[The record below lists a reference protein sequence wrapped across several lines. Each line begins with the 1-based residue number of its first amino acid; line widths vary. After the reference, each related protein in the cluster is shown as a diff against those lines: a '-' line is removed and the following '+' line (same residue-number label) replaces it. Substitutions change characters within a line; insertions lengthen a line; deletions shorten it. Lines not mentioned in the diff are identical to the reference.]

1 MVMSTHWIRDNELP
15 TLDSEPAEIS
25 RFVVEA
31 AMHAPSVLNTQPWWF
46 STANREISL
55 HADVD
60 RRLRVADPPGREMI
74 ISCAAALFNARV
86 ALRYLGLVPHVSV
99 LPDPDLPNLVAR
111 IGYGAQRV
119 APAEY
124 ERDMFAEIPRR
135 HTHPGGFDPTPL
147 PDSLIAL
154 VREEASR
161 EGAALVIMKDETSRG
176 ALAGAVQ
183 AGEYALRL
191 DASRASEQA
200 KWTPPP
206 GSQRRSGV
214 PASAYPAEPE
224 RTEPPFPARDFA
236 HGHGWGLPPAGTDAV
251 PKSAGL
257 ACVLTTKLDRPQDW
271 IAAGQALE
279 RVLLDA
285 SSCGV
290 TAALH
295 TQPLEVPELRNFIG
309 SVLCDGWHPQM
320 VIRLGSTDQISI
332 SVRRRI
338 DEVLL

>member
-1 MVMSTHWIRDNELP
+1 MSTHSTPGNRLP
-15 TLDSEPAEIS
+15 TLASEPAEIS

-31 AMHAPSVLNTQPWWF
+31 GMHAPSVLNTQPWWF
-46 STANREISL
+46 STADREISL

-60 RRLRVADPPGREMI
+60 RRLRVADPPGREMM

-86 ALRYLGLVPHVSV
+86 ALRYLSLVPKVSV

-111 IGYGAQRV
+111 IGYGTQQV

-124 ERDMFAEIPRR
+124 ERDLFAEIPRR

-147 PDSLIAL
+147 PDSLITL
-154 VREEASR
+154 LRQEASR
-161 EGAALVIMKDETSRG
+161 EGAALVIMQDETRRG

-183 AGEYALRL
+183 AGEYALRV
-191 DASRASEQA
+191 DARRASEQA

-224 RTEPPFPARDFA
+224 RTEPAFPARDFA
-236 HGHGWGLPPAGTDAV
+236 HGHGWGLPPSGTDTA

-257 ACVLTTKLDRPQDW
+257 ACVLTTKLDRPEDW

-295 TQPLEVPELRNFIG
+295 SQPLEVPELRNFIG
-309 SVLCDGWHPQM
+309 SVLCDGWYPQM
-320 VIRLGSTDQISI
+320 VIRLGSTHQISV
-332 SVRRRI
+332 SVRRNI

>member
-1 MVMSTHWIRDNELP
+1 MVMSTQWNDGLP
-15 TLDSEPAEIS
+15 TPASEPAEIS

-31 AMHAPSVLNTQPWWF
+31 ARHAPSVLNTQPWWF
-46 STANREISL
+46 STADHEISL

-60 RRLRVADPPGREMI
+60 RRLKVADPPGREMM

-86 ALRYLGLVPHVSV
+86 GLRYLGFVPKVSV
-99 LPDPDLPNLVAR
+99 LPDPDPPNLVAR
-111 IGYGAQRV
+111 IGYGPQQV
-119 APAEY
+119 APADY

-147 PDSLIAL
+147 PDSLIGL
-154 VREEASR
+154 VGQEASR
-161 EGAALVIMKDETSRG
+161 EGASLVIMKDEISRG

-191 DASRASEQA
+191 DARRATEQA
-200 KWTPPP
+200 RWTPPP

-224 RTEPPFPARDFA
+224 QTEPPFPARDFA
-236 HGHGWGLPPAGTDAV
+236 HGHGWGLPPGDTDTV
-251 PKSAGL
+251 PMSAGL
-257 ACVLTTKLDRPQDW
+257 VCVLTTKLDRPEDW
-271 IAAGQALE
+271 ISAGQALE

-290 TAALH
+290 SAALH
-295 TQPLEVPELRNFIG
+295 SQPLEVPELRSFIG
-309 SVLCDGWHPQM
+309 SVLCEGWYPQM
-320 VIRLGSTDQISI
+320 VIRLGSTDQVSV
-332 SVRRRI
+332 SVRRGI

>member
-1 MVMSTHWIRDNELP
+1 MVMSTHSKRGKELP
-15 TLDSEPAEIS
+15 TLASEAEEIS

-31 AMHAPSVLNTQPWWF
+31 AMQAPSVLNTQPWWF
-46 STANREISL
+46 STAEREISL

-60 RRLRVADPPGREMI
+60 RRLRVADPPGREMM
-74 ISCAAALFNARV
+74 ISCGAALFNARV
-86 ALRYLGLVPHVSV
+86 ALRYLGLVPKVSV

-111 IGYGAQRV
+111 IGYGPEQV
-119 APAEY
+119 APADY

-135 HTHPGGFDPTPL
+135 HTHHGGFDPTPL
-147 PDSLIAL
+147 PDSLIAV
-154 VREEASR
+154 VRQEAAR
-161 EGAALVIMKDETSRG
+161 EGATLAVMTDETSRG
-176 ALAGAVQ
+176 ALAGALQ
-183 AGEYALRL
+183 AGEYALRH
-191 DASRASEQA
+191 DAHRAGEQA

-236 HGHGWGLPPAGTDAV
+236 HGHGWGLPPAGADTV
-251 PKSAGL
+251 PMSAGL
-257 ACVLTTKLDRPQDW
+257 VCVLTTKLDRPEDW
-271 IAAGQALE
+271 IAAGQGLE

-285 SSCGV
+285 SSYGV

-295 TQPLEVPELRNFIG
+295 SQPLEVPQLRSFIA
-309 SVLCDGWHPQM
+309 SALCEDWYPQM
-320 VIRLGSTDQISI
+320 VLRLGSTDRISV
-332 SVRRRI
+332 SVRRKI